1 MVEFDYTTCVKLT
14 FILNYHGDM
23 GFSSQSLWMRIND
36 KTGYD
41 STVKGFKTYLRGVVS
56 PLNLKNHKRYLRD
69 DFNTTWYN
77 VFGKIKISYL
87 F

>member
-1 MVEFDYTTCVKLT
+1 
-14 FILNYHGDM
+14 
-23 GFSSQSLWMRIND
+23 MRINN

-56 PLNLKNHKRYLRD
+56 PLNLKNCKRYLRVN
-69 DFNTTWYN
+69 FNKTWYD
-77 VFGKIKISYL
+77 VYGEIKISNL

>member
-1 MVEFDYTTCVKLT
+1 
-14 FILNYHGDM
+14 
-23 GFSSQSLWMRIND
+23 MRIND

-56 PLNLKNHKRYLRD
+56 PLSLKNHKRYLRD
-69 DFNTTWYN
+69 DFNKTCYH
-77 VFGKIKISYL
+77 VFGKIKISNL